1 VINIGIW
8 TEKWEQYKAGV
19 DLDGISTF
27 RKMFFKTNPTDDQ
40 ILYLDIIAARNAGG
54 WAVLIAMMFLLGI
67 GLGFFGNYAFTHF
80 PCGI

>member
-1 VINIGIW
+1 MGIW

-40 ILYLDIIAARNAGG
+40 ILYLDMIQARHNGAWVIACLMFSMLTAFLGG
-54 WAVLIAMMFLLGI
+54 FWVWLMLTK
-67 GLGFFGNYAFTHF
+67 GL
-80 PCGI
+80 C